1 MKENTRLA
9 MNIFV
14 DIYGQP
20 NWETKPKE
28 GQSKLEILAL
38 WDKELEGYADYQV
51 KDACYRLCKYKKA
64 MTFPTISHLM
74 AELVDNKKEDKE
86 YSKNTEKSELTIWYE
101 NFMTRT
107 DYLKR
112 SLQLAIDDMI
122 DDCKKSLPFEAKK
135 DLFTFTDELR
145 IADAN
150 GFTSRID
157 DYLKK
162 YNKIESGFSM
172 TGQEFEER
180 KDKLFGG
187 AYD

>member
-1 MKENTRLA
+1 MQELDLEIFYKTINELWGAKKYKDEEDRNKQEHLIVEALKNYHIDDIQLA
-9 MNIFV
+9 LRQYWKYKS
-14 DIYGQP
+14 DK
-20 NWETKPKE
+20 TKPTLQKIIAM
-28 GQSKLEILAL
+28 LEAN
-38 WDKELEGYADYQV
+38 
-51 KDACYRLCKYKKA
+51 KA
-64 MTFPTISHLM
+64 
-74 AELVDNKKEDKE
+74 EYVNKKDF
-86 YSKNTEKSELTIWYE
+86 NVVEKSELTIWYE
-101 NFMTRT
+101 NFMKRT

-122 DDCKKSLPFEAKK
+122 DDCKKSLPFEAKQG
-135 DLFTFTDELR
+135 LFTFTDELKL
-145 IADAN
+145 ADAN